1 LYQRSNTYYL
11 ALVGILMSIV
21 LVIKAIFN
29 FVIVLNGYPLDF
41 YIIFYIMGIL
51 VINDRKYQWMFAL
64 LTPWLL
70 LIIPSA
76 SVNFLDMIMEYILAL
91 YIFIGFIYFDKLVK
105 VVNKLIKN
113 KKANLTC
120 QVICFAIILF
130 ICFCIKLL
138 IHIFSGVQWYIGDH
152 DLSNIKNWYAAFTIN
167 LLIIVVN
174 FSVNLP
180 LGILL
185 YMPINKFATN
195 SNLV

>member
-1 LYQRSNTYYL
+1 LYKRSNTYYL

-29 FVIVLNGYPLDF
+29 FIIVLNGYPLDF

-51 VINDRKYQWMFAL
+51 VINDKKYQWMFAL
-64 LTPWLL
+64 LTPWVL
-70 LIIPSA
+70 LIIPST
-76 SVNFLDMIMEYILAL
+76 SVNFLDMLMEYILVL

-105 VVNKLIKN
+105 IINELIKN
-113 KKANLTC
+113 KRINLVC
-120 QVICFAIILF
+120 QITVFSIILF
-130 ICFCIKLL
+130 MCFCIKLL
-138 IHIFSGVQWYIGDH
+138 IHVFSGVQWYIADH
-152 DLSNIKNWYAAFTIN
+152 DLGNLNNWYAAFTIN

-185 YMPINKFATN
+185 YVPINKFAAN
-195 SNLV
+195 SI